1 LCNIGALVS
10 RGLLKLYLYIKRQ
23 QVQSQ
28 ISDVRYVRVD
38 IRQPIL
44 VDSRLG
50 TADGRAL
57 RYHTDNP
64 EVLQS
69 YIRKAAENPKPSKKR
84 KRRSEPAQTL
94 STPVHLQTLSYSS
107 PYAQPDQALPTS
119 PDLDT
124 LLQAE
129 IARDQSPE
137 RSEYVQPA
145 EKKQK
150 KKPRQELVPSR
161 ANEARARGPTL
172 TTPGLYSNDH
182 GLIIDGQRL
191 AGPVIVQRGWH
202 AQYSNRE
209 QQSLTPSTPA
219 LPERSSAAKEA
230 SAPIIDTFP
239 KPKQRQI
246 YAIVSGIQ
254 GGIDHLQKQLDALKT
269 MLGIE
274 AENVDS
280 SDRGVI
286 GKGQPVSLNGS

>member
-1 LCNIGALVS
+1 
-10 RGLLKLYLYIKRQ
+10 LYIYIKRQ

-28 ISDVRYVRVD
+28 ISNIRYVLVD
-38 IRQPIL
+38 GKQPIII
-44 VDSRLG
+44 DSRIG

-94 STPVHLQTLSYSS
+94 STPVHIQTVSYSS
-107 PYAQPDQALPTS
+107 PYAQPDQPLPTS

-129 IARDQSPE
+129 IARDQLSSQ
-137 RSEYVQPA
+137 SEDAHPK

-150 KKPRQELVPSR
+150 QKKPRQELVPSR

-172 TTPGLYSNDH
+172 TPLGQYSNDH
-182 GLIIDGQRL
+182 RLIIDGQRL
-191 AGPVIVQRGWH
+191 AGPVIVERGWH
-202 AQYSNRE
+202 AQYTNRE
-209 QQSLTPSTPA
+209 QQSVTPSTPA
-219 LPERSSAAKEA
+219 LPEHSSTAKEA
-230 SAPIIDTFP
+230 SAPIIDTLP

-269 MLGIE
+269 LLGIE
-274 AENVDS
+274 AENLDS
-280 SDRGVI
+280 TDRGVVV
-286 GKGQPVSLNGS
+286 KGQPGSLNGS